1 MEIHCWVGNRK
12 IAYNRLTDC
21 CQTANSSQNL
31 RSERKKLKKRGTVT
45 CSRQTCYGHRRR
57 SPRARPRFPA
67 FARRGALGRTARRA
81 FVSRPGTRVA
91 SSAVAMAAASP
102 PIYHLLTLD
111 YVEDILEKRDPYRA
125 DHIAGAKAAE
135 ADGKVVLA
143 GALQNP
149 TDAGVFVFKDCDEA
163 FVDAF
168 VKADAYYKAG
178 LVTGYTIRPWM
189 IVVGA

>member
-1 MEIHCWVGNRK
+1 M
-12 IAYNRLTDC
+12 A
-21 CQTANSSQNL
+21 TAAA
-31 RSERKKLKKRGTVT
+31 RAAPARV
-45 CSRQTCYGHRRR
+45 
-57 SPRARPRFPA
+57 SPD
-67 FARRGALGRTARRA
+67 FARRVALGRTAPRA
-81 FVSRPGTRVA
+81 HVSRSARVA

-149 TDAGVFVFKDCDEA
+149 TYAGVFVFKDCDEA

>member
-1 MEIHCWVGNRK
+1 MS
-12 IAYNRLTDC
+12 
-21 CQTANSSQNL
+21 TAARAVIGRVAPSL
-31 RSERKKLKKRGTVT
+31 RSL
-45 CSRQTCYGHRRR
+45 RR
-57 SPRARPRFPA
+57 
-67 FARRGALGRTARRA
+67 T
-81 FVSRPGTRVA
+81 
-91 SSAVAMAAASP
+91 SAVRAPAARTRTVMSAAPAAP
-102 PIYHLLTLD
+102 PTYLLLTLD
-111 YVEDILEKRDPYRA
+111 YVPDILEKRDPYRA

>member
-1 MEIHCWVGNRK
+1 M
-12 IAYNRLTDC
+12 A
-21 CQTANSSQNL
+21 TAAA
-31 RSERKKLKKRGTVT
+31 
-45 CSRQTCYGHRRR
+45 
-57 SPRARPRFPA
+57 RAAPARVSPA
-67 FARRGALGRTARRA
+67 FARRGALGRIAPRA
-81 FVSRPGTRVA
+81 HVSRSARVA

>member
-1 MEIHCWVGNRK
+1 MSAVASARLS
-12 IAYNRLTDC
+12 IAAR
-21 CQTANSSQNL
+21 SS
-31 RSERKKLKKRGTVT
+31 RT
-45 CSRQTCYGHRRR
+45 SRVAFSSTRAAAPSTRR
-57 SPRARPRFPA
+57 S
-67 FARRGALGRTARRA
+67 RRA
-81 FVSRPGTRVA
+81 ST
-91 SSAVAMAAASP
+91 AVAMASAAPASP
-102 PIYHLLTLD
+102 PTYLLLTLD

>member
-1 MEIHCWVGNRK
+1 M
-12 IAYNRLTDC
+12 A
-21 CQTANSSQNL
+21 TAAA
-31 RSERKKLKKRGTVT
+31 
-45 CSRQTCYGHRRR
+45 
-57 SPRARPRFPA
+57 RAAPARVSPA
-67 FARRGALGRTARRA
+67 FARRVALGRTAPRA
-81 FVSRPGTRVA
+81 HVSRSARVA

-149 TDAGVFVFKDCDEA
+149 TDAGVFVFKACGEA

>member
-1 MEIHCWVGNRK
+1 M
-12 IAYNRLTDC
+12 A
-21 CQTANSSQNL
+21 TAAA
-31 RSERKKLKKRGTVT
+31 
-45 CSRQTCYGHRRR
+45 
-57 SPRARPRFPA
+57 RAAPARVSPA

-102 PIYHLLTLD
+102 PISHLLTLD

>member
-1 MEIHCWVGNRK
+1 MAPSPWPP
-12 IAYNRLTDC
+12 
-21 CQTANSSQNL
+21 
-31 RSERKKLKKRGTVT
+31 
-45 CSRQTCYGHRRR
+45 RRD
-57 SPRARPRFPA
+57 
-67 FARRGALGRTARRA
+67 
-81 FVSRPGTRVA
+81 V
-91 SSAVAMAAASP
+91 
-102 PIYHLLTLD
+102 YHLLTLD

-189 IVVGA
+189 IVVGGLIELLVLKKVR

>member
-1 MEIHCWVGNRK
+1 M
-12 IAYNRLTDC
+12 A
-21 CQTANSSQNL
+21 TAA
-31 RSERKKLKKRGTVT
+31 
-45 CSRQTCYGHRRR
+45 
-57 SPRARPRFPA
+57 ARTAPARVSPA
-67 FARRGALGRTARRA
+67 FARRSALGRTAQRA
-81 FVSRPGTRVA
+81 RVSRPARVA
-91 SSAVAMAAASP
+91 SSVVAMAAASP
-102 PIYHLLTLD
+102 PTYHLLTLD

-163 FVDAF
+163 YVDAF
-168 VKADAYYKAG
+168 VKSDPYYKAG